1 MKKMK
6 CKEKLIKEIL
16 VFTPITIAF
25 VYCTLYFLHQ
35 HVTKSKLIFTTLC
48 TIIISVFIIYEII
61 SKKRV
66 SKSLQRSK
74 ENELKIY
81 LFALQS
87 QMDLHFWN
95 NMLGM
100 ISLEAQLKNTNN
112 ITKVC
117 GELSKML
124 TFTSSLGDGF
134 CTLEEELMHAQSYMD
149 IMKMRYEDYFEYQ
162 IDVPED
168 MKWLR
173 VPKYIIQPICEN
185 AFLHA
190 FKDKDLIWKIHI
202 ECNRND
208 KQWFVI
214 VSDNGIGLEEETL
227 NKVRTM
233 TETITIDTAMMQMES
248 LSFGGLSFPNVYLRL
263 LLTYFDKAIFEVKNT
278 ASGASIILGGEIG
291 E

>member
-1 MKKMK
+1 MRKMK
-6 CKEKLIKEIL
+6 WKEKLFKEIL
-16 VFTPITIAF
+16 IFTPITIVF
-25 VYCTLYFLHQ
+25 VYCALHFLNQ
-35 HVTKSKLIFTTLC
+35 HVTKSNQIFTTLC

-66 SKSLQRSK
+66 SKSLQKSK
-74 ENELKIY
+74 ENELKLY

-100 ISLEAQLKNTNN
+100 ISLEAQLKKNNN

-124 TFTSSLGDGF
+124 SFTSSLGDGF
-134 CTLEEELMHAQSYMD
+134 CTLEEELHHAQNYMD
-149 IMKMRYEDYFEYQ
+149 IMKMRYGDYFEYQ
-162 IDVPED
+162 IDVPKD
-168 MKWLR
+168 MKQLR
-173 VPKYIIQPICEN
+173 IPKNIVQPICEN

-190 FKDKDLIWKIHI
+190 FKDKEHVWEIHI
-202 ECNRND
+202 DCNRKD
-208 KQWFVI
+208 KQWLI
-214 VSDNGIGLEEETL
+214 NISNNGIGLDEDTL
-227 NKVRTM
+227 KKVRTM
-233 TETITIDTAMMQMES
+233 TETITLDNAMLQMER

-263 LLTYFDKAIFEVKNT
+263 LLTYFDKAIFEVQNT